1 MNHTQSRSEQPR
13 RRNLPLGRVLFV
25 SALLI
30 FAVASG
36 CSRLRLPAVDP
47 TGSCLFAPLPTT
59 TTLALPGSGGES
71 CLCFNCLRGL
81 GSCIKNPKFVFPTP
95 AFPEPATPPA
105 CPPSAAPAA
114 PAGPIAGGLCKGDG
128 TCVPSSP
135 CNGSCQTGPPAVLF
149 GDEIT
154 NTRPHC
160 LPDRGK
166 RGCILLSPQK
176 IVAPVGGEVILMSG
190 ICGTDGYLQMNETL
204 EWMLT
209 PDSVGTFIQVGDD
222 DPGLMHRLAVK
233 KPRPEKH
240 DPSYARGLTSS
251 KRMLI
256 TRGNLDRKDDVQLEK
271 GQTWISISSP
281 SEGTSRVTVLAP
293 ESECWDQ
300 RKATATIYW
309 IDARWQFPG
318 SQIVPAGT
326 PVSLTTRVTR
336 AEGSLP
342 ARGWKVRYEV
352 QQPEIATFAGTNGSS
367 VVEAIVDENG
377 NANAELLPVA
387 GTSGTVTVDMQ
398 VIRPGGDSDNMP
410 TMTLGRGQTFVTW
423 SSPQLAIRA
432 GAPSLASFDVPYE
445 VVANV
450 SNPGDQPANN
460 VRVSIEFPPGTRAVS
475 ADTFAQVLPNGVVW
489 EIGTIPPKTQL
500 DLFMNVTSQSPV
512 QMTFQARGEAGLFAE
527 DTVRIDVFRPSL
539 AITAQAERERYE
551 AGQEVTFNIDV
562 KNTGDRPLTNVKL
575 KAFGDSYMVHPE
587 RRTRELVNEL
597 TDGPLQPGE
606 TWPTTIT
613 FIPTESG
620 RRCVQFEA
628 TSDGGQR
635 AVSESCVTVI
645 NPVPAAPTL
654 TASVESRDR
663 IATGES
669 FFIRTYLNNS
679 GSTPIQD
686 TRVTLEYDPQLQL
699 LQATEGASEPRAGQ
713 NLIQWDVP
721 TIQPGQRAVLEGQF
735 RAMATNPQSRVR
747 VSAVSRDGTSADA
760 EHVFAI
766 VAGAPPATVPSGPI
780 APPLP
785 PATPAPSIPG
795 GPGQLPPSPDSGP
808 VAPPLPSGSAKSDR
822 VQVEIFGRDNP
833 VRVGEPIRYTL
844 RVTNDSDQNDGEVS
858 VRFNLPPGVTVERVT
873 QRLSP
878 TGGEF
883 EVSAGAIYLADIRS
897 MRPNE
902 TVEYDIVMNSNQP
915 QTFELNVESVS
926 RRGPGGTDSVQTEVI
941 Q

>member
-527 DTVRIDVFRPSL
+527 DTVRVDVFRPSL